1 MCPQL
6 QADQN
11 CTQECQSDAQCADNL
26 KCCQAGCATIC
37 HLPDGNPGAPRAGPG
52 RALCAGGG
60 RAPGSGQG
68 DAPAA
73 PRDPCRVETDGT
85 RPAVRSL
92 SGPRDGRG
100 GGTKASLKRSGGA
113 GGREV
118 PHPWPDSIPR
128 CVTDFRASTGWK
140 VFPEVR
146 APGSQ
151 FPPRL
156 VGAAGKPGAG
166 EWAGSQHLGRSGL
179 SESLPWGV
187 PQLWRKD
194 LERLAWQD
202 SPGFPCPD
210 GKTPYRISGAP
221 SPS

>member
-1 MCPQL
+1 MRGGEGRRALEEAERCDRGRGTLPPHPGTP
-6 QADQN
+6 AEWRRMEPDPP
-11 CTQECQSDAQCADNL
+11 CA
-26 KCCQAGCATIC
+26 
-37 HLPDGNPGAPRAGPG
+37 PSRGPG
-52 RALCAGGG
+52 RGEGGDKG
-60 RAPGSGQG
+60 VAEAQRGS
-68 DAPAA
+68 
-73 PRDPCRVETDGT
+73 
-85 RPAVRSL
+85 
-92 SGPRDGRG
+92 
-100 GGTKASLKRSGGA
+100 

-118 PHPWPDSIPR
+118 PHPWPDSIPQ

-210 GKTPYRISGAP
+210 GKTLYRISGAP